1 MGTAKNAPTL
11 PFQGLL
17 FAKCSDFPDKI
28 ICLPTISLGL
38 QNEGAVLAEA
48 LDGKAK
54 VNLLW
59 IIGWEH

>member
-1 MGTAKNAPTL
+1 VI
-11 PFQGLL
+11 FQT
-17 FAKCSDFPDKI
+17 KI

-59 IIGWEH
+59 INRMGTLVERYMVETLKG